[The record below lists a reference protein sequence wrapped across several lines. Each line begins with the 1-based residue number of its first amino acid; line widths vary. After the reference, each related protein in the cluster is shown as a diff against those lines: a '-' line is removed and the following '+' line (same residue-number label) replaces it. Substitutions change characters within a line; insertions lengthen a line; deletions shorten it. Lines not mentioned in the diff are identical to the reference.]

1 MVKGRRK
8 WNDEERKR
16 SKRIYEEMKENVK
29 KDIEQNVQE
38 KKKVK

>member
-1 MVKGRRK
+1 MVKERRK
-8 WNDEERKR
+8 WNDEKRKR